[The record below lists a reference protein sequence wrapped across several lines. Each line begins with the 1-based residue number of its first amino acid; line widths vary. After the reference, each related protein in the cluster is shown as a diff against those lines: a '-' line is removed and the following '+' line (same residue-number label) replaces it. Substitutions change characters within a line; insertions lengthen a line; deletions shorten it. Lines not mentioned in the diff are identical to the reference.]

1 MTALVF
7 VLAALVVGAVGIALG
22 IIVAPIL
29 TRAAERMATDQR
41 GEAPSRDDER
51 G

>member
-1 MTALVF
+1 MTAVAFL
-7 VLAALVVGAVGIALG
+7 LAALAVGAVGIAVG